1 MEVKTSGERRTRT
14 RCFSKTVTH
23 SNKITVTGETPAFK
37 FVLRSVSVSVTG
49 PHYIISHITD
59 ALTCRLDVAADVVE

>member
-37 FVLRSVSVSVTG
+37 FVLRSVSVTG
-49 PHYIISHITD
+49 PHYIIGVILQMH
-59 ALTCRLDVAADVVE
+59 